1 MSKSSLKQNMR
12 FNQLEH
18 TSPINKCIQ
27 LINNKLW
34 EVKDK
39 ANKKSFFGVELRI
52 NEKTKNSLLQYNPPQ
67 LLDFDE
73 EDSFNKLIY
82 REYIDYGEGYNTSI
96 DWGKSKD
103 NLTFISSHFLPSQ
116 ETPTV
121 DFKPSKIDVV
131 TSLSV

>member
-39 ANKKSFFGVELRI
+39 ANKK
-52 NEKTKNSLLQYNPPQ
+52 
-67 LLDFDE
+67 
-73 EDSFNKLIY
+73 
-82 REYIDYGEGYNTSI
+82 
-96 DWGKSKD
+96 
-103 NLTFISSHFLPSQ
+103 
-116 ETPTV
+116 
-121 DFKPSKIDVV
+121 
-131 TSLSV
+131 